1 MSKLLVSACFG
12 LSVICATGCAAGRE
26 HVYNNRTLQVQP
38 AAPASH
44 WVAIAVHDRREEVV
58 TGDKGPDFVGL
69 SRGGWGNPF
78 DVTTASDA
86 PLADDMAASVA
97 NSMQRAGYKVRV
109 VQVAPGDQ
117 PAQAASKLQQAGA
130 QRVLMLRL
138 DKWKS
143 DTYQNT
149 ALHYDVDLLVLDAK
163 GHALAHAQQRGDDN
177 LGGSFWNPGGHADNA
192 VIEAFQRKFE
202 LLLNDHNVVQA
213 LQERSAADSGVPR
226 S

>member
-1 MSKLLVSACFG
+1 MSKLLVSVSFG
-12 LSVICATGCAAGRE
+12 LSVMCATGCVIGRE
-26 HVYNNRTLQVQP
+26 HVYSNRTLQVQP

-78 DVTTASDA
+78 DITTASDA

-97 NSMQRAGYKVRV
+97 QSMQRAGYKVQV
-109 VQVAPGDQ
+109 VQVAPSDE
-117 PAQAASKLQQAGA
+117 PARAADKLRQAGA

-143 DTYQNT
+143 DTYVST
-149 ALHYDVDLLVLDAK
+149 ALHYDVDLLVLDAN
-163 GHALAHAQQRGDDN
+163 GNALAHAQQRGDDN
-177 LGGSFWNPGGHADNA
+177 LGGSFWNPGGHADDA
-192 VIEAFQRKFE
+192 VTEAFQRKFE

-213 LQERSAADSGVPR
+213 LHQPAAADSGIPQ